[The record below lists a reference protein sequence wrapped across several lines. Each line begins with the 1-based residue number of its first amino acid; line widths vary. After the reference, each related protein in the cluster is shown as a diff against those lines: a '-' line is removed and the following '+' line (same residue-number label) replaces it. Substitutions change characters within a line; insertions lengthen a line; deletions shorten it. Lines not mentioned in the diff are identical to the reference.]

1 MKSYLAS
8 SNASVTFEFMDYPGV
23 VAVVKREDAN
33 ALKPD
38 VSLATY

>member
-8 SNASVTFEFMDYPGV
+8 SNAIITFEFIDYLGV

-33 ALKPD
+33 ALKAD